1 MKHNVSKSP
10 SFTDPIMKLVRAV
23 ASSGSTTARQPRR
36 SPRLPIKVTAQLL
49 QPKQAPVAVM
59 LKNISV
65 GGASMTTHVRLRVND
80 RVALRVQLGPDL
92 RTEIPAR
99 VVHTGARNNDF
110 KCQYGLKFVTMSQ
123 RDYERLAAF
132 IHDPKNG
139 WQFDAPPPP
148 WSPDAA

>member
-1 MKHNVSKSP
+1 VSKSQ
-10 SFTDPIMKLVRAV
+10 SFADPLLKLVRAV
-23 ASSGSTTARQPRR
+23 ASSTSSSTRQPRR
-36 SPRLPIKVTAQLL
+36 APRLPVKVTAQLHIAKQ
-49 QPKQAPVAVM
+49 QPVSVM

-65 GGASMTTHVRLRVND
+65 GGASMTSHVRLRVND
-80 RVALRVQLGPDL
+80 RVTLKLQLAADL
-92 RTEIPAR
+92 RIEIFAR

-110 KCQYGLKFVTMSQ
+110 KCQYGLKFVNMSQ
-123 RDYERLAAF
+123 SDYEKLANF

>member
-1 MKHNVSKSP
+1 MSKSQ
-10 SFTDPIMKLVRAV
+10 SFADPLLKLVRAV
-23 ASSGSTTARQPRR
+23 ASSTAAGTRQPRR
-36 SPRLPIKVTAQLL
+36 APRLPVKVTAQLHVAK
-49 QPKQAPVAVM
+49 QPPVAVM

-65 GGASMTTHVRLRVND
+65 GGASMTSHVRLRVND
-80 RVALRVQLGPDL
+80 RVTLKVQLAQDLRV
-92 RTEIPAR
+92 EIPAR

-110 KCQYGLKFVTMSQ
+110 KCQYGLKFVNVPQ
-123 RDYERLAAF
+123 RDYEKLAAY

>member
-1 MKHNVSKSP
+1 
-10 SFTDPIMKLVRAV
+10 
-23 ASSGSTTARQPRR
+23 
-36 SPRLPIKVTAQLL
+36 
-49 QPKQAPVAVM
+49 M

-80 RVALRVQLGPDL
+80 RVTLKVQLAAELRV
-92 RTEIPAR
+92 EIPAR

-110 KCQYGLKFVTMSQ
+110 KCQYGLKFTSMSQ
-123 RDYERLAAF
+123 RDYDRLASY

>member
-1 MKHNVSKSP
+1 MSKSQ
-10 SFTDPIMKLVRAV
+10 SFADPLLKLVRAV
-23 ASSGSTTARQPRR
+23 ASPSSAARQPRR
-36 SPRLPIKVTAQLL
+36 APRLPVKVTAQLHVAK
-49 QPKQAPVAVM
+49 QPPVAVM

-65 GGASMTTHVRLRVND
+65 GGASMTSHVRLRVND
-80 RVALRVQLGPDL
+80 RVTLKVQLAAELRV
-92 RTEIPAR
+92 EIPAR

-110 KCQYGLKFVTMSQ
+110 KCQYGLKFMNMAQ
-123 RDYERLAAF
+123 RDYERLARF

>member
-1 MKHNVSKSP
+1 MSKTQ
-10 SFTDPIMKLVRAV
+10 SFADPLLKLVRAV
-23 ASSGSTTARQPRR
+23 TSSTSSSTRQPRR
-36 SPRLPIKVTAQLL
+36 APRLPVKVTAQLHVA
-49 QPKQAPVAVM
+49 KQQPVAVM

-65 GGASMTTHVRLRVND
+65 GGASMTSHVRLRVND
-80 RVALRVQLGPDL
+80 RVALKIQLAADL
-92 RTEIPAR
+92 RVEISAR

-110 KCQYGLKFVTMSQ
+110 KCQYGLKFVNLSQ
-123 RDYERLAAF
+123 HDYDKLVNF